1 MSLYFFQSEKFRD
14 QWNAL
19 IMILSILAGIEI
31 PLRMVLD
38 IPTLGWIYYMDLL
51 LTFLFLLDLVFNL
64 LHPRFKG
71 ITTHSVDPFIEIG

>member
-51 LTFLFLLDLVFNL
+51 LTFIFLM
-64 LHPRFKG
+64 
-71 ITTHSVDPFIEIG
+71 EIKIKRIN